1 MRGAGPHWPGPGC
14 LVSGV
19 GSPPATTSIAPMV
32 ETCGGVWCDGGQC
45 GAILCSYVLACV
57 NVEELRN
64 MVHGDL
70 DYKLRHTFKTIICIA
85 A

>member
-1 MRGAGPHWPGPGC
+1 
-14 LVSGV
+14 
-19 GSPPATTSIAPMV
+19 MV

-70 DYKLRHTFKTIICIA
+70 DYKYV
-85 A
+85 